1 MGMKDYFMMAAA
13 GLMAAASNPKL
24 LDSSQDKGPVIF
36 CGSCEHCPIKPK
48 TFCKKGGKHTTLYT
62 VVKNCSEY
70 SRKDNSV

>member
-13 GLMAAASNPKL
+13 GLMAAASNPEMFEKPA
-24 LDSSQDKGPVIF
+24 QGPTVH
-36 CGSCEHCPIKPK
+36 CSSCEHCPIKPK
-48 TFCKKGGKHTTLYT
+48 TFCKKGGKHTTPNT